1 MKPKKDNQIKNN
13 GKNAEVLYFDKKETR
28 TINKKRLVGF
38 VILFSLLLIIIILYA
53 VYAANEDFRSY
64 MDENILRKDIE
75 ENNLKFISIED
86 YDKSNIFAFS
96 KYIAILK
103 NNTLETYNSSGKK
116 EAEIKVEISNPITYD
131 NGKYLILAEQ
141 NSSKAYLI
149 ADNVIKWEKDLE
161 GNISRVSVNENG
173 YSSIILSG
181 TAYKSVIILFDKE
194 GNELF
199 KTYLSNTVAI
209 DASIS
214 NDNKYLS
221 FAEIN
226 TSGTLI
232 QSNIKVISI
241 EKAKEKP
248 KESIIYTYNAP
259 SNSLILNIKYQNN
272 ARLICMYD
280 DSIHIIKDNADTK
293 VADINTKDE
302 KITFSSIELNNFAV
316 KNIEGSAGLL
326 RTTTT
331 VKIIN
336 TTSQKENLYRFEGVT
351 KELYCSGNKIAL
363 NLGSEIHFIETNGW
377 LIKKY
382 TSSKEIRKIVLT
394 NEIAGIIYRDK
405 IEIIKF

>member
-1 MKPKKDNQIKNN
+1 MKNDKKN
-13 GKNAEVLYFDKKETR
+13 GEILYFDKKETK
-28 TINKKRLVGF
+28 TINKKRLIGF
-38 VILFSLLLIIIILYA
+38 IILFILLLSIIILYI
-53 VYAANEDFRSY
+53 VYAENENFRNY
-64 MDENILRKDIE
+64 LDENVLRKDIE
-75 ENNLKFISIED
+75 GNNLKSITIED

-96 KYIAILK
+96 NYIAILK
-103 NNTLETYNSSGKK
+103 NNTLEIYSSSAKR
-116 EAEIKVEISNPITYD
+116 EADIRVEISNPITYN
-131 NGKYLILAEQ
+131 NGKYLLLAEQ

-161 GNISRVSVNENG
+161 GNISRVCVNENG

-181 TAYKSVIILFDKE
+181 TAYKSVIILLDDK

-199 KTYLSNTVAI
+199 RTYLSSTIAI

-226 TSGTLI
+226 TSGTMI
-232 QSNIKVISI
+232 QSNIKTISI

-248 KESIIYTYNAP
+248 TESIIYTYNAP

-272 ARLICMYD
+272 SRLICMYD
-280 DSIHIIKDNADTK
+280 DSIHVIKDNTDKKIT
-293 VADINTKDE
+293 DINTKDE

-316 KNIEGSAGLL
+316 KNIEENEGLL
-326 RTTTT
+326 KTMTT

-336 TTSQKENLYRFEGVT
+336 TTSQKESTYKFEGVT
-351 KELYCSGNKIAL
+351 KELYCSGNKVAL
-363 NLGSEIHFIETNGW
+363 NLGSEVHFIDTNGW

-382 TSSKEIRKIVLT
+382 TSSKEIRGLALT
-394 NEIAGIIYRDK
+394 NDIAGIIYRDK
-405 IEIIKF
+405 IEILKF

>member
-1 MKPKKDNQIKNN
+1 MERIEVQMKNDKKN
-13 GKNAEVLYFDKKETR
+13 GEILYFDKKETK
-28 TINKKRLVGF
+28 TINKKRLIGF
-38 VILFSLLLIIIILYA
+38 IILFILLLSIIILYI
-53 VYAANEDFRSY
+53 VYAENENFRNY
-64 MDENILRKDIE
+64 LDENVLRKDIE
-75 ENNLKFISIED
+75 GNNLKSITIED

-96 KYIAILK
+96 NYIAILK
-103 NNTLETYNSSGKK
+103 NNTLEIYSSSAKR
-116 EAEIKVEISNPITYD
+116 EADIRVEISNPITYN
-131 NGKYLILAEQ
+131 NGKYLLLAEQ

-161 GNISRVSVNENG
+161 GNISRVCVNENG

-181 TAYKSVIILFDKE
+181 TAYKSVIILLDDK

-199 KTYLSNTVAI
+199 RTYLSSTIAI

-226 TSGTLI
+226 TSGTMI
-232 QSNIKVISI
+232 QSNIKTISI

-248 KESIIYTYNAP
+248 TESIIYTYNAP

-272 ARLICMYD
+272 SRLICMYD
-280 DSIHIIKDNADTK
+280 DSIHVIKDNTDKKIT
-293 VADINTKDE
+293 DINTKDE

-316 KNIEGSAGLL
+316 KNIEENEGLL
-326 RTTTT
+326 KTMTT

-336 TTSQKENLYRFEGVT
+336 TTSQKESTYKFEGVT
-351 KELYCSGNKIAL
+351 KELYCSGNKVAL
-363 NLGSEIHFIETNGW
+363 NLGSEVHFIDTNGW

-382 TSSKEIRKIVLT
+382 TSSKEIRGLVLT
-394 NEIAGIIYRDK
+394 NDIAGIIYRDK
-405 IEIIKF
+405 IEILKF